1 MEKVKTVGT
10 LLKTIEKENDIKKIA
25 PEDYRR
31 LAKEIRV
38 RLVKSIS
45 RTGGHLASNLG
56 AVELTMALHLF
67 LDFPKDKLIW
77 DVGHQAYVHKLL
89 TGRNK
94 MFGTLR
100 KLDGISG
107 FPKVSENPSDTFNTG
122 HSSTSLSLALGMAKA
137 RDIQGGDEKVVAVI
151 GDGALSGGMA
161 LEALNNAEPLKS
173 NLIIVLND
181 NKMSISKNVGGMS
194 NYLGKM
200 RTNQKYN
207 NLKINIE
214 ERLDRIPNVGI
225 SMAETIKNAKNSLKH
240 LLVPGML
247 FEEMGIIYVGPI
259 DGHNIKDMLEA
270 FRAAAR
276 IKNRPVL
283 VHVVTKKGK
292 GYLPAENNPSAFH
305 GVGRF
310 LPKTGEIEETGGRTY
325 TDVFGDWMV
334 KKGKQCPELV
344 SVCAAMPDGTGVKE
358 FAVKYPGRFF
368 DVGIAEEHAVT
379 FAAGLMAGGMRP
391 VVSIYSTFLQR
402 AYDQLIHDICLNE
415 LPVIFAVDRSGIVG
429 RDGDTHQ
436 GIFDISYL
444 TSIPNMTV
452 LSPMSGTEL
461 EQCLDFAYD
470 HNGPVAVRYP
480 RGDIY
485 EEGREEII
493 CEKPWELG
501 RARILMVQG
510 RLLEEKEE
518 ADPGQIKGDA
528 VLLAVGNMTK
538 TALDVGRLLL
548 EKNIYCTVVN
558 MRFVKPFDKE
568 LLLDLVGFH
577 QMVATLEDNVKNGG
591 FGQQAEALFVDEGC
605 VPEIF
610 LNCSIDDCFVEHGAP
625 EELYERL
632 EMDAG
637 SVAEKI
643 ERMLREKT

>member
-1 MEKVKTVGT
+1 MGT
-10 LLKTIEKENDIKKIA
+10 LLNTIKKENDIKNIA
-25 PEDYRR
+25 PEDYRK

-67 LDFPKDKLIW
+67 LDFPKDKLVW

-94 MFGTLR
+94 GFGTLR

-107 FPKVSENPSDTFNTG
+107 FPKVSENPADTFNTG
-122 HSSTSLSLALGMAKA
+122 HSSTSLSVALGLAKA
-137 RDIQGGDEKVVAVI
+137 RDIKGGDEKVVAVI

-161 LEALNNAEPLKS
+161 FEALNNAEPLKS
-173 NLIIVLND
+173 NMIIVLND

-214 ERLDRIPNVGI
+214 ERLDRIPNVGVT
-225 SMAETIKNAKNSLKH
+225 MAETIKNAKNSLKH
-240 LLVPGML
+240 LFVPGML

-270 FRAAAR
+270 FQAASR

-292 GYLPAENNPSAFH
+292 GYLPAEMNPSVFH
-305 GVGRF
+305 GVGQF
-310 LPKTGEIEETGGRTY
+310 SVKSGEVLESTGRTY
-325 TDVFGDWMV
+325 TDVFSDWMV
-334 KKGKQCPELV
+334 RKGKECKDIV
-344 SVCAAMPDGTGVKE
+344 SVCAAMPDGTGTKA
-358 FAVKYPGRFF
+358 FAEQYPERFF

-379 FAAGLMAGGMRP
+379 FAAGLAAGGLKP

-402 AYDQLIHDICLNE
+402 AYDQIIHDVCLNN

-444 TSIPNMTV
+444 TSIPNLTV
-452 LSPMSGTEL
+452 LSPMDGKEL
-461 EQCLDFAYD
+461 EMCLEFAYECE
-470 HNGPVAVRYP
+470 GPVAIRYP
-480 RGDIY
+480 RGEVYD
-485 EEGREEII
+485 
-493 CEKPWELG
+493 
-501 RARILMVQG
+501 
-510 RLLEEKEE
+510 LEEAGGVHTPIRAIKSSVVMSKSEIWDM
-518 ADPGQIKGDA
+518 ADAGGEVSGD
-528 VLLAVGNMTK
+528 VVMFAVGNMVQ
-538 TALDVGRLLL
+538 TALKVAYILK
-548 EKNIYCTVVN
+548 EKKIDCTVVN
-558 MRFVKPFDKE
+558 MRFVKPFDEKRIR
-568 LLLDLVGFH
+568 LLAQKH
-577 QMVATLEDNVKNGG
+577 TMVVTLEDNQKTGG
-591 FGQQAEALFVDEGC
+591 FGQQAEAVLTESGTI
-605 VPEIF
+605 PEAF
-610 LNCSIDDCFVEHGAP
+610 MNVSVGDCFVEHGSP

-632 EMDAG
+632 EMNAE
-637 SVAEKI
+637 SIAEKI
-643 ERMLREKT
+643 VKQLAKE